1 MSHAMKRLVCLLV
14 VLATFTGS
22 SALACTGFY
31 VGKEASADGTT
42 IIGHTVDAWTTAQG
56 MQIVVPRVENEPGRV
71 MTISDEASW
80 PLPDT
85 TYQYTATPFLDGRWQ
100 NAVANEMGLAVTGSI
115 TCYVRDEIAALDPTV
130 ENGLSETWLCGLV
143 GACCTT
149 AREGVELLAEVIE
162 TIGNSEQNT
171 ILIADQNE
179 AWYMET
185 YTGHQWCA
193 VKMPEDCV
201 AVFGNEFML
210 GAVDPES
217 EDVLYSDELFS
228 MP

>member
-85 TYQYTATPFLDGRWQ
+85 TYQYTATPSWTAAGRTRSPMRW
-100 NAVANEMGLAVTGSI
+100 AS
-115 TCYVRDEIAALDPTV
+115 R
-130 ENGLSETWLCGLV
+130 
-143 GACCTT
+143 
-149 AREGVELLAEVIE
+149 
-162 TIGNSEQNT
+162 
-171 ILIADQNE
+171 
-179 AWYMET
+179 
-185 YTGHQWCA
+185 
-193 VKMPEDCV
+193 
-201 AVFGNEFML
+201 
-210 GAVDPES
+210 
-217 EDVLYSDELFS
+217 
-228 MP
+228 